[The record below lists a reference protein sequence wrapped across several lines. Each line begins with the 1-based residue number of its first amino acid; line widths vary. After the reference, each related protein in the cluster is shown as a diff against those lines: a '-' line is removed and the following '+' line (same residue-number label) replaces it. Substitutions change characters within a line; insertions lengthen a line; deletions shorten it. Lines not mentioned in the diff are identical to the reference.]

1 MDQSI
6 KNKIDN
12 SLLKIIVCPITK
24 GPLVWDR
31 KKNELIS
38 KKAKLA
44 YPIIEGIPILIKENA
59 RKIKWFKSTRAV
71 ILNYEGISRV
81 LINSKSSF
89 L

>member
-1 MDQSI
+1 MDQST
-6 KNKIDN
+6 KKKMDN

-38 KKAKLA
+38 RKAKLA

-59 RKIKWFKSTRAV
+59 RRIKWFKSTRTI
-71 ILNYEGISRV
+71 ILNY
-81 LINSKSSF
+81 
-89 L
+89 

>member
-6 KNKIDN
+6 KKKINN

-24 GPLVWDR
+24 ESLVWDR

-59 RKIKWFKSTRAV
+59 RKIKWFKSTKTI
-71 ILNYEGISRV
+71 ILNYEDILRI
-81 LINSKSSF
+81 LIICS
-89 L
+89 

>member
-1 MDQSI
+1 MDQST
-6 KNKIDN
+6 KKKMNN

-38 KKAKLA
+38 RKAKLA

-59 RKIKWFKSTRAV
+59 RKIKWFKSTRTV
-71 ILNYEGISRV
+71 ILNYEGILRI
-81 LINSKSSF
+81 LINSMNS
-89 L
+89 LL